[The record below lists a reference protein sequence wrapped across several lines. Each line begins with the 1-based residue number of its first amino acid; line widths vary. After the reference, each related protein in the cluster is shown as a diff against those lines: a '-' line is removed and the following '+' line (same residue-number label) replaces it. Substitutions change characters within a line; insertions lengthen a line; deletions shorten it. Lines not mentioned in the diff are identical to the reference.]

1 MYKESSEELMHKA
14 AQAALEQ
21 QDILA
26 EAASIQGGKTA
37 AVKAAKTGAWKDGFK
52 NFGKS
57 LGLGL
62 AGAAV
67 GYAVDEGSN
76 WVERK
81 LETETGRISDSN
93 NKADD
98 KDAESN
104 TNYMGIVANS

>member
-1 MYKESSEELMHKA
+1 MY
-14 AQAALEQ
+14 
-21 QDILA
+21 I
-26 EAASIQGGKTA
+26 TA

-76 WVERK
+76 WVENK
-81 LETETGRISDSN
+81 IEGKTGEIMKELNDSDDN
-93 NKADD
+93 DTVGNA
-98 KDAESN
+98 
-104 TNYMGIVANS
+104 NYMGIIANS